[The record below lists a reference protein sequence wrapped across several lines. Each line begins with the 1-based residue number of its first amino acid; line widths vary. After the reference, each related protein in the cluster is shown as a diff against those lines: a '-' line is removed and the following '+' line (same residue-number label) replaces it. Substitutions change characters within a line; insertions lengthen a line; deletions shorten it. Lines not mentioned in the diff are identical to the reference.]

1 MKKSYALVI
10 FFLFVAGLLTSGF
23 LHAMTAY
30 QACGA
35 KPSFLDR
42 MLTDAE
48 KIRIKCI
55 DDYYEKVK
63 EKVRLEVE
71 ALHQSHK
78 KLDVELRKVAVKV
91 EVGRVECS
99 PRRGEPERDPRLV
112 KKCQEIVVAQN
123 AILYRIDELMGWNEK
138 PKPPANANTTP
149 NSIVPDCPSKQKLKE
164 MEVTRMFNRKL
175 FETWER
181 CVSLGDPSEYYQ

>member
-1 MKKSYALVI
+1 MKKLYALALFFI
-10 FFLFVAGLLTSGF
+10 FALGLLTSG
-23 LHAMTAY
+23 LLQAMTAY

-48 KIRIKCI
+48 KMRIKCI
-55 DDYYEKVK
+55 DDYYERVK

-71 ALHQSHK
+71 ALHESHK
-78 KLDVELRKVAVKV
+78 KLDAELRKVAVKV

-99 PRRGEPERDPRLV
+99 PRRGEPERSPNLV
-112 KKCQEIVVAQN
+112 KRCQDIVTAQN
-123 AILYRIDELMGWNEK
+123 AMLTRIDELMGWNERPR
-138 PKPPANANTTP
+138 PKATP
-149 NSIVPDCPSKQKLKE
+149 NTSAASIVPDCPSKQKLKE

-181 CVSLGDPSEYYQ
+181 CVSLGDPTEYYQ

>member
-1 MKKSYALVI
+1 MKKPYAMVLFFI
-10 FFLFVAGLLTSGF
+10 FALGLLTSGL
-23 LHAMTAY
+23 LHAVTVY

-71 ALHQSHK
+71 ALHEAHK
-78 KLDVELRKVAVKV
+78 KLNVELKKVAIKV

-99 PRRGEPERDPRLV
+99 PRRGEAERSPELIKR
-112 KKCQEIVVAQN
+112 CQEIVLAQN

-138 PKPPANANTTP
+138 PRPQPSANTTP
-149 NSIVPDCPSKQKLKE
+149 ASIVPDCPSKQKLKE
-164 MEVTRMFNRKL
+164 MEVSRMFNRKL
-175 FETWER
+175 FQTWER
-181 CVSLGDPSEYYQ
+181 CVALGDPSEYYQ

>member
-1 MKKSYALVI
+1 MKKPYAMVLFFI
-10 FFLFVAGLLTSGF
+10 FALGLLASGI

-42 MLTDAE
+42 MISDAE
-48 KIRIKCI
+48 KMRIKCI

-63 EKVRLEVE
+63 EKVRLEVV
-71 ALHQSHK
+71 ALHESHK
-78 KLDVELRKVAVKV
+78 KLDAELRKVAIKV

-99 PRRGEPERDPRLV
+99 PRRGEPERSPKLIQR
-112 KKCQEIVVAQN
+112 CQEIVVAQN
-123 AILYRIDELMGWNEK
+123 AMLSRIDELMGWNEK
-138 PKPPANANTTP
+138 PKPKP
-149 NSIVPDCPSKQKLKE
+149 NSNTSAVTIVPDCPSKQKLKE
-164 MEVTRMFNRKL
+164 MEVSRMFNRKL

-181 CVSLGDPSEYYQ
+181 CVALGDPSEYYQ